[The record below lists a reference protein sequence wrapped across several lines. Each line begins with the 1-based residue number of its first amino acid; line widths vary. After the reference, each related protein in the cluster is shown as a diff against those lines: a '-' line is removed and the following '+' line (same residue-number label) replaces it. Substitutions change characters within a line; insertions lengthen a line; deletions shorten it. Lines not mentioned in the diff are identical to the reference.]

1 MSRSTLPY
9 SSASAGP
16 NAYGEI
22 ERLLRSF
29 GCRNFGVMN
38 DWADGSVM
46 VQFEHRG
53 RMVSVQASWKGY
65 AALYAKRHPR
75 AKPEAARKAGERAI
89 PSILRDWIKG
99 QITAIEVGLMPFE
112 AAFMPHMLL
121 SDGSRLIDKA
131 VKLLPSPTEKTKN
144 G

>member
-1 MSRSTLPY
+1 MKPLPY
-9 SSASAGP
+9 SRASAGQ

-22 ERLLRSF
+22 EKLLRAF

-38 DWADGSVM
+38 DWADGNVI

-65 AALYAKRHPR
+65 AALWKRRHPK
-75 AKPEAARKAGERAI
+75 ATEAACRKQGEAAI

-99 QITAIEVGLMPFE
+99 QVTAIEVGLMPFE
-112 AAFMPHMLL
+112 HAFLSQMLMPSGDRVVDHAIKMLPAP
-121 SDGSRLIDKA
+121 K
-131 VKLLPSPTEKTKN
+131 
-144 G
+144 